1 MITLFKKNKPSVP
14 KEELKSW
21 LEQVLNTN
29 LLRWIGYKN
38 KQEYED
44 EMQHQYNKEKFI
56 NENKHELEQIYLIRK
71 KHNFM
76 IFKNGGITGL
86 KKERKYTSEQ
96 DWEQKYKPHR
106 KSKVLTYK
114 HHKNTQQ
121 AAKKCSWEYTIGG
134 L

>member
-1 MITLFKKNKPSVP
+1 MITLFKKNKPLVP
-14 KEELKSW
+14 KEELTSW
-21 LEQVLNTN
+21 LEQVLDTN

-44 EMQHQYNKEKFI
+44 EMQYQYDKEKFI
-56 NENKHELEQIYLIRK
+56 DENKHELEEIYLIRK
-71 KHNFM
+71 KNNFM
-76 IFKNGGITGL
+76 ILENGGNAGL

-121 AAKKCSWEYTIGG
+121 TVNKFRWEYTIGG